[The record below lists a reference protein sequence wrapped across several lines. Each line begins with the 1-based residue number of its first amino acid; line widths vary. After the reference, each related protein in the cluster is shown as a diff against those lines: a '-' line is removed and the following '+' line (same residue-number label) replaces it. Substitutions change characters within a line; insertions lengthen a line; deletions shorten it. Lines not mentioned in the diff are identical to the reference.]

1 MDNVWPVVGVGGSST
16 PSMTPQPN
24 STRRTCDIVMKGG
37 ITSGVVYPHAIT
49 TLAQRFDFRNIGGT
63 SAGAIAAAVAAA
75 AEFRRQ
81 TAGSEAGFAQLGR
94 LPALLGEKHGAEGR
108 TRLFFLFQPNTGTRR
123 LFAVFTSA
131 LGGGAK
137 AVQTVLWK
145 LLQEY
150 AGWAVAG
157 ALPGLALAI
166 LSAAELARGGV
177 AWLWVLVSLVLA
189 AVGALVGAAAG
200 FAREFLREVPRNG
213 YGLCS
218 GVTDSS
224 APKPD
229 RSAEP
234 LTQWLTGFLNET
246 AGFDPAGRPL
256 TFSDLW
262 GTGESDPEKASR
274 RINLEMM
281 TTNLTHRRP
290 YRLPFRDDEDLRENY
305 LFYFRPEEFRRLFPE
320 PVVQWM
326 LDHPRPHG
334 DDPRRIARR
343 QALGKLGYHPLPAP
357 ADLPVVVATR
367 MSLSFPILLSAVP
380 LHSID
385 RGPFPENE
393 QPERCWFSDGGICS
407 NFPLHFFDTALPR
420 RPTFSIDLSEKPP
433 GTPKEALHPEMDA
446 QNSQGI
452 RERWHRFD
460 TEIPAT
466 AGAVPA
472 EKSDPARLFGF
483 VWAIIA
489 TMQNWTDATQGRLPG
504 YRDRIVRVP
513 LTPDEGGLNLDMPKE
528 RIDDLTQ
535 RGAEAGELLLEHFD
549 VPARH
554 DVMTWDNHRWIRLR
568 AYLAA
573 LEKSLKQLDA
583 ACGNPENGDV
593 DYETWLKSLR
603 VAVANAGPAAPSY
616 PMNEAQI
623 QAALTTLDWLRGIP
637 GLWSDSSA
645 AASAPRPRPMLRPRA
660 QV

>member
-1 MDNVWPVVGVGGSST
+1 MN
-16 PSMTPQPN
+16 PQPN
-24 STRRTCDIVMKGG
+24 PTRRTCDIVMKGG
-37 ITSGVVYPHAIT
+37 ITSGVVYPQAIV

-81 TAGSEAGFAQLGR
+81 TTGCAAGFAQLGR
-94 LPALLGEKHGAEGR
+94 LPALLGEQQGEQGR
-108 TRLFFLFQPNTGTRR
+108 TRLFFLFQPNAGTRR
-123 LFAVFTSA
+123 LFAVVTGA

-150 AGWAVAG
+150 AGWAVTG
-157 ALPGLALAI
+157 ALPGLALGL
-166 LSAAELARGGV
+166 LSGPELARGGV
-177 AWLWVLVSLVLA
+177 AWLWVS
-189 AVGALVGAAAG
+189 VGLGLAAAG
-200 FAREFLREVPRNG
+200 ALAGAAGGFALEFVREVPRNG
-213 YGLCS
+213 YGLCR
-218 GVTDSS
+218 GVTDSPVPNPT
-224 APKPD
+224 AA
-229 RSAEP
+229 AEP
-234 LTQWLTGFLNET
+234 LTPWLAKFLNET
-246 AGFDPAGRPL
+246 AGLEPAGRPL

-262 GTGESDPEKASR
+262 GTGESDPEQASR

-290 YRLPFRDDEDLRENY
+290 YRLPLRDDEDLRENH

-326 LDHPRPHG
+326 LAHPRPHG
-334 DDPRRIARR
+334 GDPERIARR
-343 QALGKLGYHPLPAP
+343 QALGKLGYQPMPAP

-407 NFPLHFFDTALPR
+407 NFPLHFFDAALPL
-420 RPTFSIDLSEKPP
+420 RPTFSLDLTEKPA
-433 GTPKEALHPEMDA
+433 GTPKEELRPRMDER
-446 QNSQGI
+446 NNQGI

-466 AGAVPA
+466 AGVVPA
-472 EKSDPARLFGF
+472 AKSDPVRLLGF

-513 LTPDEGGLNLDMPKE
+513 LTPDEGGLNLDMPPE
-528 RIDDLTQ
+528 RIAGLTQ
-535 RGAEAGELLLEHFD
+535 RGAQAAELLLAHFD
-549 VPARH
+549 VPAGH
-554 DVMTWDNHRWIRLR
+554 AVMTWDNHRWIRLR

-573 LEKSLKQLDA
+573 LEKSLKQLDT

-593 DYETWLKSLR
+593 DYETWLESLTTG
-603 VAVANAGPAAPSY
+603 AGPKAPSY
-616 PMNEAQI
+616 MMTKAQV
-623 QAALTTLDWLRGIP
+623 QAALATLHALRGIP
-637 GLWSDSSA
+637 ELWSATPA
-645 AASAPRPRPMLRPRA
+645 AGEAPRPRPVLRPRA